1 MQGNLHNI
9 ACCYIIPSM
18 NVVQERILKLA
29 DTVDIGAITYYQLA
43 KDLDVDHPYKVKYAI
58 EQLIKKGYLLRNLQ
72 TGSISRA
79 QDDTM
84 PKGLINVP
92 YYGEVNCGEALTF
105 ADDQVQGF
113 LKVSPSVINSMDMS
127 NIFALKAVG
136 LSMNQAS
143 INGKSVNEGDYVIAR
158 KLKNGYSP
166 KNGDYVV
173 SIIWGAAN
181 LKRFY
186 KDNKNRQ
193 LLLVSQSTE
202 DLLPIVIS
210 EQDADEQGA
219 YTPIAE
225 AIDVV
230 TMPTMGVV

>member
-1 MQGNLHNI
+1 
-9 ACCYIIPSM
+9 M
-18 NVVQERILKLA
+18 NVIQEKLLELS
-29 DTVDIGAITYYQLA
+29 DTIDLGDYSYYQIA
-43 KDLDVDHPYKVKYAI
+43 KRSGINHPYKVQFAI

-72 TGSISRA
+72 TGSISRV
-79 QDDTM
+79 QDDTLS
-84 PKGLINVP
+84 KGLINVP

-113 LKVSPSVINSMDMS
+113 LKVSPSVINSVDLS

-158 KLKNGYSP
+158 RSKNGYSP
-166 KNGDYVV
+166 NNGDYVV

-186 KDNKNRQ
+186 KDDKNRQ

-202 DLLPIVIS
+202 DLPPIVIS

-230 TMPTMGVV
+230 AMPAMGAA